1 MSEFQSRS
9 SDSGFRGMSKLGP
22 VGPDE
27 WQRDFTAGAVLH
39 ESYELLE
46 APGEG
51 AALKTPGV
59 GVTTCG
65 PANAGTAGSGSA
77 VSSR

>member
-1 MSEFQSRS
+1 
-9 SDSGFRGMSKLGP
+9 MSKLGP

-46 APGEG
+46 APGVG
-51 AALKTPGV
+51 AALETPGV
-59 GVTTCG
+59 GVTTAG
-65 PANAGTAGSGSA
+65 AGTAGS
-77 VSSR
+77 VVQ